1 MELDGMLDENFN
13 LTIWKDYPAFISSIF
28 FLYRPFILLFSIWQQ
43 QGCNCDGLNRAIQIM
58 KNLVEGQQENGSR
71 GGEKHISGAKF

>member
-1 MELDGMLDENFN
+1 MVH
-13 LTIWKDYPAFISSIF
+13 SF
-28 FLYRPFILLFSIWQQ
+28 FYFQNGEV